1 MGKFRP
7 VYERHLAVAEEHLK
21 AGWAYTN
28 TIPTR
33 CVQVRLGC
41 AWLALFGIKTLGV
54 LRTGNVLDPQKRLK
68 ISREEVRNTR
78 WRTVL
83 YYPYQ
88 PAWRRL
94 FEASADSPKS
104 VASPAAIK

>member
-1 MGKFRP
+1 LTPVKLLEPGNMGKFRA
-7 VYERHLAVAEEHLK
+7 VYERHLMAAEEHLK

-28 TIPTR
+28 TIPAR
-33 CVQVRLGC
+33 CVRVRLGC

-54 LRTGNVLDPQKRLK
+54 LRTGNVLDPQQRLK
-68 ISREEVRNTR
+68 ISRQEVRNTR

-94 FEASADSPKS
+94 FGSSGG
-104 VASPAAIK
+104 